1 MRTYAGHSTAEASNE
16 LYRRNL
22 AKGQT
27 GLSVA
32 FDLPTQTGYDPDHI
46 LARGEVGRV
55 GVPVSHLGD
64 MRALFQDIPLDQM
77 NTSMTI
83 NATAMWLL
91 ALYQVVAEE
100 QGADITKLQGTTQND
115 IVKEYLS
122 RGTHVFPPGPSLR
135 LTTDMIAYTVAHIP
149 KWNPIN
155 ICSYHLQ
162 EAGATPVQEIA
173 YAMSTAI
180 AVLDAVRDSGQV
192 PPEQIGDV
200 VARISFFVNA
210 GVRFVEEMCKMR
222 AFAPLWDQVTR
233 ERYGIDDPKQRRFR
247 YGVQVNSLG
256 LTEAQPENNVQR
268 IVLEMLAVTLSK
280 DARARAV
287 QLPAWNEALGLP
299 RPWDQQW
306 SLRIQQVL
314 AHESDLLEYEDI
326 FDGSHVVEAKIAEL
340 LAGAEAEIDRVQEMG
355 GAIPAV
361 ESGYLK
367 SQLVAS
373 HAARRARIESGAGQ
387 DRRRQLLR
395 APPSPTRSPRTSTPR
410 SSRSTR
416 PTSGQ
421 YWPSLGQWR
430 EQRDETRGARR
441 AATGSGLTRRSDGVN
456 LMAATLE
463 CARAGVTTGE
473 WSFALRDVFG
483 EYRAPTGVSSGPVAV
498 AAEAGGELAAVRAA
512 VAATAE
518 ELGAARLRLLVG
530 KPGLDGHSNGA
541 EQIAVRARD
550 AGFEV
555 IYQGIRLTPEQIV
568 AAAVAEDVHCVGLSI
583 LSGSHAELVPDV
595 LHRLRQA
602 GAEDLPVVVGGIIPA
617 ADAEALRAAGVA
629 AVFTPKDFGITA
641 IIGRIVDEIRL
652 ANKLAACRASWPQ
665 AEAMR
670 TPLRRA
676 ATGRRKDPATDPTMD
691 APTCRPS
698 RRHRPSAPPPLLPG
712 RPRQQPA
719 LPGEGPGPARGP
731 GLPGPRGRLR
741 AAGQGERPAQHRRR
755 AEQRRLERQDP
766 RRPGQ
771 RLDHPLDL
779 PGRDHGGRG
788 RWRQPGLHHAAEGAG
803 RRAGHGA
810 GPAAHP
816 DREDDGL
823 RGRPDRHRG
832 PDRER
837 QGPGERRRDRR
848 RLAAARDHH
857 LRPGRLHGL
866 DQHEVAGGRRAAARL
881 PGGRLPL
888 HPDAHPDGGP
898 QPTTCRRS
906 TAPTCRSATM
916 TATARSPGGPPPWAS
931 TASGCCTRTR
941 SPRPTRSSPPRRR
954 TTTTRS

>member
-1 MRTYAGHSTAEASNE
+1 MTERQKDRPWLMRTYAGHSTAEASNE

-64 MRALFQDIPLDQM
+64 MRRLFQDIPLEQM

-100 QGADITKLQGTTQND
+100 QGVDIATLQGTTQND

-135 LTTDMIAYTVAHIP
+135 LTTDMIAYTVSNIP

-192 PPEQIGDV
+192 PAEKFGDV

-210 GVRFVEEMCKMR
+210 GVRFIEEMCKMR
-222 AFAPLWDQVTR
+222 AFGRIWDRITR
-233 ERYGIDDPKQRRFR
+233 ERYGIENAKQRRFR

-326 FDGSHVVEAKIAEL
+326 FAGSHVIEKKVDELVAESF
-340 LAGAEAEIDRVQEMG
+340 AEIDRIQEMG
-355 GAIPAV
+355 GAMAAV

-367 SQLVAS
+367 SQLVSS
-373 HAARRARIESGAGQ
+373 HAERRARIEAG
-387 DRRRQLLR
+387 
-395 APPSPTRSPRTSTPR
+395 
-410 SSRSTR
+410 
-416 PTSGQ
+416 
-421 YWPSLGQWR
+421 
-430 EQRDETRGARR
+430 DEKII
-441 AATGSGLTRRSDGVN
+441 GVN
-456 LMAATLE
+456 CYEGTEPNPLTADLDTAIMTVDHGVEAGVIAAIEEWRTTRQESTDRQGMGDPFHYPTTRQALDRLKEAAEGTENLMEATLE

-473 WSFALRDVFG
+473 WSEALREVFG
-483 EYRAPTGVSSGPVAV
+483 EFRAPTGVSSAPVAV
-498 AAEAGGELAAVRAA
+498 TAEAGTPLALAREKVRR
-512 VAATAE
+512 TGD
-518 ELGAARLRLLVG
+518 ELGGKLRLLVG

-555 IYQGIRLTPEQIV
+555 VYQGIRLTPDQIV
-568 AAAVAEDVHCVGLSI
+568 SAALAEDVHCVGLSI

-595 LHRLRQA
+595 LDRLREA
-602 GAEDLPVVVGGIIPA
+602 GATDIPVIVGGIIPN
-617 ADAEALRAAGVA
+617 ADAEDLKRAGVA
-629 AVFTPKDFGITA
+629 AVFTPKDFGITE
-641 IIGRIVDEIRL
+641 IIGRIVDEIRK
-652 ANKLAACRASWPQ
+652 ANHLD
-665 AEAMR
+665 
-670 TPLRRA
+670 PLEV
-676 ATGRRKDPATDPTMD
+676 PA
-691 APTCRPS
+691 
-698 RRHRPSAPPPLLPG
+698 
-712 RPRQQPA
+712 
-719 LPGEGPGPARGP
+719 
-731 GLPGPRGRLR
+731 
-741 AAGQGERPAQHRRR
+741 
-755 AEQRRLERQDP
+755 
-766 RRPGQ
+766 
-771 RLDHPLDL
+771 
-779 PGRDHGGRG
+779 
-788 RWRQPGLHHAAEGAG
+788 
-803 RRAGHGA
+803 
-810 GPAAHP
+810 
-816 DREDDGL
+816 
-823 RGRPDRHRG
+823 
-832 PDRER
+832 
-837 QGPGERRRDRR
+837 
-848 RLAAARDHH
+848 
-857 LRPGRLHGL
+857 
-866 DQHEVAGGRRAAARL
+866 
-881 PGGRLPL
+881 
-888 HPDAHPDGGP
+888 
-898 QPTTCRRS
+898 
-906 TAPTCRSATM
+906 
-916 TATARSPGGPPPWAS
+916 
-931 TASGCCTRTR
+931 
-941 SPRPTRSSPPRRR
+941 
-954 TTTTRS
+954 